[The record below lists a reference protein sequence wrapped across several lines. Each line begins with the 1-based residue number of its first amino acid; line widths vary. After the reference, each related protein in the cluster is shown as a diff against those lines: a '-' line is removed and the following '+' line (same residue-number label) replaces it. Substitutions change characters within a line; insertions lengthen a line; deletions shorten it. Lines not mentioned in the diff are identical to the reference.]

1 MKKLIIMSA
10 AVAAVF
16 IAVGAKVTPEERYER
31 TTQEVQIFER
41 TRRELE
47 NESSPVVWV
56 SKNEALR
63 RIGLRT
69 IPNPKEQE

>member
-16 IAVGAKVTPEERYER
+16 MAVGAKVTPEELNER
-31 TTQEVQIFER
+31 TTQEVQIYER

-47 NESSPVVWV
+47 NESSPVVWE
-56 SKNEALR
+56 SKNDALR

-69 IPNPKEQE
+69 IANPKEQE